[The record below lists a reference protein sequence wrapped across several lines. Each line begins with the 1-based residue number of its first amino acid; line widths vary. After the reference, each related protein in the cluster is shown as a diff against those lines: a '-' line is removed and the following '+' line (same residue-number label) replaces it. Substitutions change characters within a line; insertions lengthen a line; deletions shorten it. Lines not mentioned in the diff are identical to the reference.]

1 MTGLKKLLMWKA
13 SGGAGPV
20 TPLVEATASGNPA
33 TFVTDVA
40 RPLKAC
46 TVSFSPV
53 QEGSGDP
60 SPENV
65 RPIAG
70 WTGAKVYRTGKNLF
84 DVTTPISRSQ
94 YVNGT
99 LEPLNNARIMTDY
112 IPVKYG
118 ATYTMSIDPTTDNLA
133 FINYNLFDENKNWLC
148 DRVGNGESESFSGH
162 TEHSF
167 TVNYSGAS
175 YIRIVVRDKTSSST
189 LIDNKTLANS
199 YLQLEPGSTATP
211 YEPYTGQ
218 TVDVQFPSEAGTVYG
233 GTIDLVSGLLTVTY
247 KAIVLN
253 ADTPCDSFKTQN
265 SGKYTIWTGV
275 TGMASGTFASDDCVM
290 VDKAVKVAISGDV
303 GNDTLGILIGFNNS
317 AIYLYNMST
326 ACGCTT
332 TEQISEWLA
341 QNPIT
346 CTIPLATPITYQV
359 SRKSIR
365 TLIGTN
371 NVRSDAN
378 GTLELTYLKKA

>member
-65 RPIAG
+65 RPISG
-70 WTGAKVYRTGKNLF
+70 WDRISLFVSETDTGGTEYP
-84 DVTTPISRSQ
+84 VTWQ
-94 YVNGT
+94 
-99 LEPLNNARIMTDY
+99 
-112 IPVKYG
+112 
-118 ATYTMSIDPTTDNLA
+118 
-133 FINYNLFDENKNWLC
+133 
-148 DRVGNGESESFSGH
+148 
-162 TEHSF
+162 
-167 TVNYSGAS
+167 
-175 YIRIVVRDKTSSST
+175 
-189 LIDNKTLANS
+189 
-199 YLQLEPGSTATP
+199 
-211 YEPYTGQ
+211 
-218 TVDVQFPSEAGTVYG
+218 EAGTVYA
-233 GTIDLVSGLLTVTY
+233 GTLDAVNGLLTLTHKSATINETTQFDFRDSGRYVVFEQPDMLSGSHYTD
-247 KAIVLN
+247 ANTL
-253 ADTPCDSFKTQN
+253 CD
-265 SGKYTIWTGV
+265 
-275 TGMASGTFASDDCVM
+275 
-290 VDKAVKVAISGDV
+290 KVAKVANVADAPSDV
-303 GNDTLGILIGFNNS
+303 LAVLIGSNNKRLYFYHFNTALNITTAS
-317 AIYLYNMST
+317 AF
-326 ACGCTT
+326 
-332 TEQISEWLA
+332 TEWIA

-346 CTIPLATPITYQV
+346 YTYPLATPVTYQV

-378 GTLELTYLKKA
+378 GSIELTYLKKA